1 MERSG
6 GSSTGGCCEGPK
18 VSTGTLYIV
27 ATPLGNLEDITLRA
41 IRVLREVSVVACED
55 TRRTVKLL
63 NRYEI
68 RTPLFIFHEYNKM
81 RAGKNILRRLR
92 DGESVALVSDAG
104 TPAISDPGYELVRE
118 VIAAGVPLE
127 VVPGPSALVAAL
139 VVSGL
144 PTDHFAFEGFLPARK
159 EKRRKAMKALAG
171 ETRTMIFYESP
182 QRIAGFLQDAAE
194 IFGERRGC
202 VVRELT
208 KIHEEILRGTLPEL
222 AGEIGGR
229 DSVLGE
235 VTVVVGGAQ
244 KTVELSVEEIVR
256 AALEDAS
263 GSSRDLTREIAE
275 RTGLSRKEIYA
286 EILRHRG
293 K

>member
-1 MERSG
+1 M
-6 GSSTGGCCEGPK
+6 
-18 VSTGTLYIV
+18 STGTLYIV

-41 IRVLREVSVVACED
+41 IRVLREVSVIACED

-68 RTPLFIFHEYNKM
+68 RTPLTVFHEYNKA
-81 RAGKNILRRLR
+81 RAGAGIVRRLR
-92 DGESVALVSDAG
+92 EGESVALVSDAG

-118 VIAAGVPLE
+118 AIAAGLPIE

-144 PTDHFAFEGFLPARK
+144 PTDHFAFEGFLPARR
-159 EKRRKAMKALAG
+159 EKRRKAMQALAG

-182 QRIAGFLQDAAE
+182 QRVAAFLQEAAE
-194 IFGERRGC
+194 VFGDRRAC

-208 KIHEEILRGTLPEL
+208 KVHEEILRGTLAEL
-222 AGEIGGR
+222 AAEVAGR
-229 DSVLGE
+229 DAVLGE
-235 VTVVVGGAQ
+235 ITVVVGGAP
-244 KTVELSVEEIVR
+244 KTVELSAEEIVR

-263 GSSRDLTREIAE
+263 GSSRDLAREIAE
-275 RTGLSRKEIYA
+275 RTGLPRKEVYA
-286 EILRHRG
+286 EILRQRS

>member
-1 MERSG
+1 MG
-6 GSSTGGCCEGPK
+6 
-18 VSTGTLYIV
+18 VGTLYIV

-41 IRVLREVSVVACED
+41 IRVLREASVIACED

-68 RTPLFIFHEYNKM
+68 RTPLTVFHEYNKA
-81 RAGKNILRRLR
+81 RAVAGILRRLR
-92 DGESVALVSDAG
+92 DGEGVALVSDAG

-118 VIAAGVPLE
+118 AIAGDLPIEVI
-127 VVPGPSALVAAL
+127 PGPSALISAL

-144 PTDHFAFEGFLPARK
+144 PTDHFTFEGFLPARR
-159 EKRRKAMKALAG
+159 EKRRRAMQALTG

-182 QRIAGFLQDAAE
+182 QRISAFLQEAAE
-194 IFGERRGC
+194 TFGARKAC

-222 AGEIGGR
+222 SEEIGGR

-235 VTVVVGGAQ
+235 ITVVIGGGQ
-244 KTVELSVEEIVR
+244 KTVTLSVEEIVR

-263 GSSRDLTREIAE
+263 GSSRDLAREIAE
-275 RTGLSRKEIYA
+275 RTGLSRKEVYA
-286 EILRHRG
+286 EILRQRG

>member
-1 MERSG
+1 MG
-6 GSSTGGCCEGPK
+6 K
-18 VSTGTLYIV
+18 GTLYIV

-41 IRVLREVSVVACED
+41 IRVLREASVIACED

-68 RTPLFIFHEYNKM
+68 RTPMFIFHDYNKL
-81 RAGKNILRRLR
+81 RAGGVLLRRLSE
-92 DGESVALVSDAG
+92 GESVALVSDAG

-118 VIAAGVPLE
+118 AIHEGIPLE
-127 VVPGPSALVAAL
+127 VVPGPSALISAL

-144 PTDHFAFEGFLPARK
+144 PTDHFAFEGFLPNRK
-159 EKRRKAMKALAG
+159 EKRKKALQALAS

-182 QRIAGFLQDAAE
+182 QRVAAFLAEAAE
-194 IFGERRGC
+194 ILGDRPAC
-202 VVRELT
+202 LVRELT
-208 KIHEEILRGTLPEL
+208 KIHEEILRGTLAEL
-222 AGEIGGR
+222 AAEIGR
-229 DSVLGE
+229 RETVLGE

-244 KTVELSVEEIVR
+244 KTVEMSIEEIVR

-263 GSSRDLTREIAE
+263 GSSRDLAREISE
-275 RTGLSRKEIYA
+275 RTGLSRKEVYG
-286 EILRHRG
+286 EILRQRG

>member
-1 MERSG
+1 MSA
-6 GSSTGGCCEGPK
+6 
-18 VSTGTLYIV
+18 GTLYIV

-41 IRVLREVSVVACED
+41 IRVLRESSVIACED

-68 RTPLFIFHEYNKM
+68 RTPLIVFHEYNKV
-81 RAGKNILRRLR
+81 RAGAGILRRLR

-118 VIAAGVPLE
+118 AIAGGVPIE
-127 VVPGPSALVAAL
+127 VVPGPSALISAL

-144 PTDHFAFEGFLPARK
+144 PTDHFTFEGFLPARR
-159 EKRRKAMKALAG
+159 EKRRKTMQSLAE

-182 QRIAGFLQDAAE
+182 QRIAAFLAE
-194 IFGERRGC
+194 ASETFGDRRAC

-222 AGEIGGR
+222 SVEIGGR

-235 VTVVVGGAQ
+235 ITVVIAGGQ
-244 KTVELSVEEIVR
+244 KTVTLSVEEIVR

-263 GSSRDLTREIAE
+263 GSSRDLAREIAE
-275 RTGLSRKEIYA
+275 RTGISRKEVYT
-286 EILRHRG
+286 EILRQRG